1 MPVSTPVLDV
11 GRARLMWQAI
21 GQTGN
26 LTDRIAAQIEA
37 LIASEELKP
46 GDRLPAEREM
56 AALLAVSR
64 PSLREAVR
72 TLAARRRLTVRHG
85 QGVFVAAPPSEQD
98 LRAAL
103 SHTDVTL
110 VELYAMREV
119 LEVPAAEWAATR
131 RSRDQLTG
139 LRRALEQLDRAAA
152 KAPLDFDEVGRY
164 DAEFHMRIV
173 EAAGNRFLRQTLTVL
188 QGMLRSG
195 METTLAIPGRLDASH
210 RDHHRIMAAIER
222 GDARGAR
229 AAARAHIRGA
239 ERAALARAGIPAQQG

>member
-1 MPVSTPVLDV
+1 MGTKAGAS
-11 GRARLMWQAI
+11 GRDRMWQAV

-26 LTDRIAAQIEA
+26 LTDRIASQIEA

-72 TLAARRRLTVRHG
+72 TLAARHRLTVRHG
-85 QGVFVAAPPSEQD
+85 QGVFVAAPPSVQQ

-103 SHTDVTL
+103 SHTEVSL

-119 LEVPAAEWAATR
+119 IEVPAAEWAAERRTR
-131 RSRDQLTG
+131 EQLAG
-139 LRRALEQLDRAAA
+139 LRRALDQLD
-152 KAPLDFDEVGRY
+152 KATASTPTDFEAIGEH
-164 DAEFHMRIV
+164 DAEFHLRIV
-173 EAAGNRFLRQTLTVL
+173 EAAGNRFMRQTLTVL

-195 METTLAIPGRLDASH
+195 METTLAIPGRLETSH
-210 RDHHRIMAAIER
+210 RDHERIFAAIEE
-222 GDARGAR
+222 GNPTAARN
-229 AAARAHIRGA
+229 AARAHIKGA
-239 ERAALARAGIPAQQG
+239 QRAALARASAASRPL

>member
-1 MPVSTPVLDV
+1 
-11 GRARLMWQAI
+11 MWQAI

-72 TLAARRRLTVRHG
+72 ILAARRRLTVRHG

-103 SHTDVTL
+103 SKTDVSL

-119 LEVPAAEWAATR
+119 LEVPASEWAASRRTR
-131 RSRDQLTG
+131 EQLTG

-152 KAPLDFDEVGRY
+152 KDPVDFDEVGTY

-195 METTLAIPGRLDASH
+195 METTLAIPGRLEASH
-210 RDHHRIMAAIER
+210 RDHHRIIAAIES
-222 GDARGAR
+222 GNPAGAR
-229 AAARAHIRGA
+229 AAMRAHIRGA
-239 ERAALARAGIPAQQG
+239 ERAALARADATARKA